1 MTISESERVG
11 LRREVYD
18 LKEQAVKLLG
28 RVTPVDAD
36 AAAALIRARSALFEA
51 WTVLCAPPGD
61 DEDH

>member
-11 LRREVYD
+11 LRREAYD
-18 LKEQAVKLLG
+18 LKERAVNLLI

-51 WTVLCAPPGD
+51 WTILCAPPED
-61 DEDH
+61 DDDH